1 MKTLAEIDKILQA
14 FENRFGLTIRGAVQ
28 GSPSWHQG
36 RLGVVTASN
45 ASKAVSGA
53 KTDTRLNYLC
63 GLIADVATGVIEEEV
78 NFKQMAWGKE
88 HEDAARSAREFAT
101 GIKFT
106 LWALESDIMYVTQ
119 FDPRMK
125 VRPLHTIEIEKIP
138 KYQAQLD
145 ETIPQLILDMD
156 AGLKE
161 IGIEFGDHWLRIAAK
176 EKESA

>member
-1 MKTLAEIDKILQA
+1 VKFLLTGEQKAEWIWQ
-14 FENRFGLTIRGAVQ
+14 NQ
-28 GSPSWHQG
+28 
-36 RLGVVTASN
+36 
-45 ASKAVSGA
+45 
-53 KTDTRLNYLC
+53 
-63 GLIADVATGVIEEEV
+63 
-78 NFKQMAWGKE
+78 
-88 HEDAARSAREFAT
+88 
-101 GIKFT
+101 FT